1 MPAYGND
8 NVLTQQQIADVIAY
22 VISLNNTPG
31 MTPTPG
37 PEAAINLTGD
47 ATAGLAVYTAQ
58 CEKCHG
64 TSGAKG
70 VDNPGSTDGTVPVL
84 NPIDPAMAS
93 TDVKT
98 FATNIDPFLQN
109 GSTPEGSSPKL
120 LMPDYGKEGILTQQ
134 QIADVEAY
142 IIGLNNVPGPGD
154 AINLSGNTA
163 TGLMVYTAQCVKC
176 HGVSGLQGVDNP
188 GSTDGTVPVLNP
200 IDPEIKNVD
209 PKIYIT
215 NLDMF
220 LQNGSTP
227 EGPNPKLLMPAYG
240 KDAVITQQQ
249 IADVIAYLISLNK

>member
-1 MPAYGND
+1 
-8 NVLTQQQIADVIAY
+8 
-22 VISLNNTPG
+22 
-31 MTPTPG
+31 
-37 PEAAINLTGD
+37 
-47 ATAGLAVYTAQ
+47 
-58 CEKCHG
+58 
-64 TSGAKG
+64 

-84 NPIDPAMAS
+84 NPIDPAMANP
-93 TDVKT
+93 DVKT

-109 GSTPEGSSPKL
+109 GSTPEGSNPKL

-142 IIGLNNVPGPGD
+142 IIGLNSVPGPGD

-163 TGLMVYTAQCVKC
+163 AGLVVYTAQCVKC

-188 GSTDGTVPVLNP
+188 GSTDGTVPALNP
-200 IDPEIKNVD
+200 IDPEIKNAD

-227 EGPNPKLLMPAYG
+227 GGPNPKLLMPAYG

-249 IADVIAYLISLNK
+249 IADVIAYLISLNP